1 MTTNIDQE
9 SFTPGEQKSRIYEAN
24 LLPTL
29 QSILASLADIEFAH
43 EHDVEAV
50 RNSSTDEVLKRT
62 ILRKLE
68 QQHRDRCAP
77 YVEQIA
83 ALQQCTRA
91 LFG

>member
-1 MTTNIDQE
+1 MATNIDQE
-9 SFTPGEQKSRIYEAN
+9 SFTPGEHRSGMYEAN

-50 RNSSTDEVLKRT
+50 RNSSTDDVLKRT
-62 ILRKLE
+62 ILQKLE

-83 ALQQCTRA
+83 ALQQRTRA
-91 LFG
+91 LVV